1 MMDNGLMFQLAFLIP
16 IFYLVA
22 ALVLFVLAV
31 RVLLVL
37 HTYLTLKVQQERMRP
52 LSALKE

>member
-1 MMDNGLMFQLAFLIP
+1 MDNGLLFQLAFLIP

-22 ALVLFVLAV
+22 ALVLFVLSV

-37 HTYLTLKVQQERMRP
+37 HTYLTLKVKQERMRGP
-52 LSALKE
+52 VALQE

>member
-1 MMDNGLMFQLAFLIP
+1 MGNGLFFQLAFLIP

-22 ALVLFVLAV
+22 GLVLFVLAV

-37 HTYLTLKVQQERMRP
+37 HTYLTLKVKQEQERM
-52 LSALKE
+52 L